1 MWTRYTDI
9 AVVASRPYRLCL
21 LVVAALSA
29 GCAGIGGGVEG
40 GQGQQDRGQSPDSD
54 PTVESAVVEGGRSP
68 DSDPTVDP
76 TEPTD
81 RGQSLDSDPKRL
93 ADPEVDVEAA
103 VRFRAGVRAMQ
114 EQRYDEARKFFDAV
128 IDMQPELAGP
138 WLNIARLELLAFDL
152 DAAKVAYERVL
163 ELKTHDCHASNG
175 LGIIARKR
183 GLFRYA
189 EEHYRQCAPAD
200 GGYAHAQM
208 NLGILYEVYL
218 GRLQEALMAYERY
231 LEAAAEPDPQVE
243 RWVADIQ
250 RRFGG

>member
-9 AVVASRPYRLCL
+9 AAL

-29 GCAGIGGGVEG
+29 GCAGIGGEIEG
-40 GQGQQDRGQSPDSD
+40 GQSPDSGTERGQSPDSD
-54 PTVESAVVEGGRSP
+54 PAVDATEQTDRSQSL

-76 TEPTD
+76 TL
-81 RGQSLDSDPKRL
+81 GV
-93 ADPEVDVEAA
+93 DPEVDVEAA

-114 EQRYDEARKFFDAV
+114 EQRYDEARKFFGAV